1 MVPQRLLIGEIDPHR
16 ILLVELHQRLVDNHA
31 SRTPERLVQNSH
43 HIVKLGWNLRLWNTP
58 LPQMIVHNI
67 TDTRAHSLQCRLEAV
82 GHRILESRDQCGSQ
96 SSIPTQQDYLS
107 MNTDDVKRKNTR
119 ED

>member
-16 ILLVELHQRLVDNHA
+16 ILLVELHQSLIDNHA

-67 TDTRAHSLQCRLEAV
+67 TDTRPHSLQCRLEAV
-82 GHRILESRDQCGSQ
+82 GHRILESRDEGGSQ
-96 SSIPTQQDYLS
+96 CSIPTQRDS
-107 MNTDDVKRKNTR
+107 SSTNTDDVTR
-119 ED
+119 EDTQQT